1 MTPGPQPPTVRVASH
16 GRARVR
22 GSHAGGGRWTWA
34 MDLGEAT
41 LHWLHIL
48 FGTFWFGGALFANF
62 VVVPAMMR
70 LPAEPQQQFLK
81 LFAEQTERMM
91 LIAASG
97 TIVLGIIRGT
107 AFGEIKDVAALS
119 TPYGTYWLIG
129 LVAACL
135 TYAYGTWYLSPRA
148 NRLSAA
154 MAAAGVGPGGQMS
167 PALTAAMNRLKG
179 LALLELFGFFV
190 VFTTMI
196 LMHFAGEA

>member
-1 MTPGPQPPTVRVASH
+1 
-16 GRARVR
+16 
-22 GSHAGGGRWTWA
+22 

-41 LHWLHIL
+41 LRWLHIL

-119 TPYGTYWLIG
+119 TPRHVRLRH
-129 LVAACL
+129 LVPVAAGQPADGGDGGCRRRPGWSD
-135 TYAYGTWYLSPRA
+135 APRA
-148 NRLSAA
+148 GRRDESAQGPCAPRAARLLRRLHDDD
-154 MAAAGVGPGGQMS
+154 PD
-167 PALTAAMNRLKG
+167 ALRRRG
-179 LALLELFGFFV
+179 L
-190 VFTTMI
+190 TR
-196 LMHFAGEA
+196 